1 MADPLLALHRA
12 FEGAIS
18 AAFGAEHASTDPAIR
33 RSSRADYQANAAMAL
48 GKRLGRPPRDV
59 AAEILENLRVDDMCT
74 SVEIAGPG
82 FFNISLRDDYVAREL
97 ADTAKDGRLGVTPAT
112 EPETVVVD
120 YSSPNVAKEMHV
132 GHLRSTIL
140 GDALARVLEALG
152 HRVIRQNHVG
162 DWGTPFGMLIEHLLD
177 QDAQGPLGL
186 SASDLNAFYKA
197 ARAKFDADPA
207 FAERARA
214 RVVLLQGGDE
224 ATLAEWR
231 RLVAASTRYFAV
243 IYGRLGVSLTEGD
256 LAGESL
262 YNRMLPEVAADLEKL
277 DLARISEGALC
288 VFPPGFTGREGEPL
302 PLIVRKQDGGYGYAA
317 TDLAAIRHRT
327 GALGARRLVY
337 VVGSP
342 QAQHLGMVYAVA
354 RLAGWLVP
362 PARAE
367 HVAFGSIL
375 GADKKMFKTRSGDTV
390 RLSDLLDEAD
400 ERAARVIAEKNPEL
414 GPEERARIAHAVG
427 AGAIKYADLS
437 NDRIKDYVF
446 DWDRM
451 LAFEGNTAPYL
462 MYAHARIRSIFR
474 KAEGEGCAGA
484 IAVVAPKER
493 ALALE
498 LLRFGSVVRE
508 VGDTLQPHKLCA
520 YLFELAT
527 AFTAFYEACPVLR
540 AASDEER
547 RSRLAMCELV
557 ARVLA
562 TGLGLLGIEA
572 PDRM

>member
-12 FEGAIS
+12 FEAAIT

-33 RSSRADYQANAAMAL
+33 RSQHADYQANAAMAL
-48 GKRLGRPPRDV
+48 GKRVGKPPREV
-59 AAEILENLRVDDMCT
+59 AAAILRELRVEDVCART
-74 SVEIAGPG
+74 EIAGPG
-82 FFNISLRDDYVAREL
+82 FINLYLRDEYVGREL
-97 ADTAKDGRLGVTPAT
+97 ADTARDGRLGVTPAAA
-112 EPETVVVD
+112 PETVVVD

-140 GDALARVLEALG
+140 GDALGRVLEALG

-177 QDAQGPLGL
+177 LDAAGAEGL
-186 SASDLNAFYKA
+186 SAADLNAFYKA
-197 ARAKFDADPA
+197 ARVKFDADPA

-224 ATLAEWR
+224 ATLAQWR
-231 RLVAASTRYFAV
+231 RLVAASTRYFDA
-243 IYGRLGVSLTEGD
+243 IYGRLGVKLTDAD

-262 YNRMLPEVAADLEKL
+262 YNPMLDGVASDLEAL
-277 DLARISEGALC
+277 GLARISEGALC

-327 GALGARRLVY
+327 GKLGATRLVY

-354 RLAGWLVP
+354 RLAGWLMP

-375 GADKKMFKTRSGDTV
+375 GADKKMFRTRGGDTV

-400 ERAARVIAEKNPEL
+400 ERAAKVIAEKNPEL
-414 GPEERARIAHAVG
+414 DPEARARVAHAVG

-474 KAEGEGCAGA
+474 KAEVAGGVGE
-484 IAVVAPKER
+484 IAVVAPAER

-498 LLRFGSVVRE
+498 LLRFGAVVRE

-540 AASDEER
+540 AATDAER
-547 RSRLAMCELV
+547 RSRLAMCDLV

-562 TGLGLLGIEA
+562 AGLGLLGIEA